1 MLLEQV
7 YLLFIYILFIELAMV
22 TVVAIAL
29 FVALVVTMR
38 KLDSKKTHLC
48 LAVRDVSKNIF
59 LMTATFCGISS
70 FYSYYTRRIKKS
82 QYILKF

>member
-1 MLLEQV
+1 MRETRSGVSYPTWEEAMHMLLEQV

-38 KLDSKKTHLC
+38 KLDNE
-48 LAVRDVSKNIF
+48 KNTS
-59 LMTATFCGISS
+59 LLD
-70 FYSYYTRRIKKS
+70 R
-82 QYILKF
+82 